1 MRSLPGMWDE
11 PVSPLTTG
19 WSQKSEM
26 VCVWLVCG
34 GIFPDT
40 PLLSYFLP
48 HRWSLRSSVI
58 RTFILID
65 VRFFHLV
72 FKESLS
78 EQWSR
83 HGGWLFFWMEVC
95 LGIYNEG
102 QMSKVH
108 PEDSIWSE
116 NKSWLRVA
124 NIQLSVS
131 MFPSWCPWNQSIRFV
146 RSWHLSLRRDLM
158 WITELGLISKAP
170 TAITAQPPASGKQAL
185 IMGAASRGC
194 TQWGLWE
201 VWVSVWCTAWSQDG
215 SRVILG
221 GWGHEVPH
229 ISRDFVGRELGC
241 RGCPVP
247 PRQCITCA
255 WGSSVGD
262 DRKKFTCVSANF
274 LFFFSFPA
282 STVWNWHKNAV
293 KDKIKSQL

>member
-1 MRSLPGMWDE
+1 MGINALSTKYVRWTSL
-11 PVSPLTTG
+11 TINH
-19 WSQKSEM
+19 
-26 VCVWLVCG
+26 WLVPEVRDGLCLTCLWWYL
-34 GIFPDT
+34 PDT

-83 HGGWLFFWMEVC
+83 HGGWSFFWMEVC
-95 LGIYNEG
+95 LGICNEC

-146 RSWHLSLRRDLM
+146 RLWHLSLRRDLM
-158 WITELGLISKAP
+158 WITELGLTVHSALPSMPFI
-170 TAITAQPPASGKQAL
+170 AIPVTLCS
-185 IMGAASRGC
+185 C
-194 TQWGLWE
+194 T
-201 VWVSVWCTAWSQDG
+201 SVNSL
-215 SRVILG
+215 VL
-221 GWGHEVPH
+221 
-229 ISRDFVGRELGC
+229 
-241 RGCPVP
+241 
-247 PRQCITCA
+247 
-255 WGSSVGD
+255 
-262 DRKKFTCVSANF
+262 
-274 LFFFSFPA
+274 
-282 STVWNWHKNAV
+282 
-293 KDKIKSQL
+293 